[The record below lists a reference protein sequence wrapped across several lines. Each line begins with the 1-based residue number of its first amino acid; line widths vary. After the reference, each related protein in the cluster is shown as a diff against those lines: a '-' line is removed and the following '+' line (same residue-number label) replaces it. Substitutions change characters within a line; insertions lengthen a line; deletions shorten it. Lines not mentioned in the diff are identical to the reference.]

1 MASQSL
7 RAQQSWWKLVL
18 TGLLTFT
25 FGVAAVFLSADVM
38 FRRILDVIFRQARP
52 LSASLTGLAALIALL
67 ALLAIDG
74 LLNLFGTDVGGVGGK
89 RITRLR
95 GVAGITVAIVAI
107 FWPGVTIFGGRGS
120 NWIVGCPDRHS
131 RTHFCEGVW
140 QRYAK
145 SRSIDLIAGIAVIVI
160 GVAMMR
166 WVFGGAVLV
175 SAVVGVAA
183 AARGVTLIVR
193 GIRERAGLAV
203 NKSARR
209 AA

>member
-25 FGVAAVFLSADVM
+25 FGAAAVFLPADVM
-38 FRRILDVIFRQARP
+38 FRRILDVIFGQAKP

-67 ALLAIDG
+67 ALVAIDG
-74 LLNLFGTDVGGVGGK
+74 LLNLFVTGVGGK

-107 FWPGVTIFGGRGS
+107 FWPGATIFVAVELIGS
-120 NWIVGCPDRHS
+120 WAVLIGILELIFARESGKDAQS
-131 RTHFCEGVW
+131 RAVL
-140 QRYAK
+140 
-145 SRSIDLIAGIAVIVI
+145 IIAGIAVIVI